1 MKRKNKGAIS
11 DTLPLPLLLLRLYS
25 VLRADSAS
33 ALPLGTPTSTDATSP
48 ESKSTIVPLAIG
60 LTFGLLTLAIA
71 ILGAFCLRRR
81 GRRKSVDL
89 LGSNYTPRHSIPPTQ
104 RSHWP
109 QESKRPAQTTQP
121 HTLGS
126 SLLSGGPTPVAASTT
141 STGIAELEMPPSYDS
156 HVRTRG
162 AATAK

>member
-1 MKRKNKGAIS
+1 MQYL
-11 DTLPLPLLLLRLYS
+11 TLSLFRYSLLRLYS
-25 VLRADSAS
+25 VLRVDSAS
-33 ALPLGTPTSTDATSP
+33 ALPLDTPTGTDANSL

-81 GRRKSVDL
+81 RRRKSVDL

-104 RSHWP
+104 VEQRSRWP

-121 HTLGS
+121 RTFGS
-126 SLLSGGPTPVAASTT
+126 NPPSGGSTPAAASTT